1 MIPYAEFTC
10 LTNGLTHVSLT
21 TMKNVFTK
29 DGFSHYN
36 TWPFAF
42 QYAAYCSPKDGLLR
56 NCTYITDNQILTK
69 QTKSHH

>member
-1 MIPYAEFTC
+1 MIPHAETTY
-10 LTNGLTHVSLT
+10 LTNGLTQVNPT
-21 TMKNVFTK
+21 TVKNIFIK

-56 NCTYITDNQILTK
+56 NCTYTTDNQPLTK
-69 QTKSHH
+69 QIKNYH